1 VFHHQEKRAVGITVF
16 SLALFAFASFTTCP
30 AHAQTSQSAAA
41 ERQRQRQ
48 TRRNDQME
56 NEIKI
61 SALEK
66 ESRQPVEEKQT
77 RLAYAQL
84 KADFEQLQTVNN
96 RMMVMV
102 FANKVLDYRSISE
115 SIAEIRK
122 RAARLKSNLP
132 LPATEKDE
140 SEEQSFKEWN
150 EINQAQVKLAL
161 QTLDDLIQRFVTNP
175 VFQQPQ
181 VVDVQQ
187 SSKAKRDLEAIIKLS
202 EKIRKGMDKLAKASM
217 P

>member
-1 VFHHQEKRAVGITVF
+1 VFQHQEKRAVVITVF
-16 SLALFAFASFTTCP
+16 SLALFASLMACHV
-30 AHAQTSQSAAA
+30 HAQSQSAAA
-41 ERQRQRQ
+41 ERVRQRQ

-66 ESRQPVEEKQT
+66 ESRQPEEEKQT

-96 RMMVMV
+96 RMMAMV
-102 FANKVLDYRSISE
+102 FTNKVLDYKSISE

-122 RAARLKSNLP
+122 RATRLKSNLP
-132 LPATEKDE
+132 LPATEKSE
-140 SEEQSFKEWN
+140 GEEQSFKEWD
-150 EINQAQVKLAL
+150 EINQAQVKLVL
-161 QTLDDLIQRFVTNP
+161 QALDDLIQRFVTNP

-187 SSKAKRDLEAIIKLS
+187 SSKAKRDLESIIKLS
-202 EKIRKGMDKLAKASM
+202 EKIRKGMDKLVKASM